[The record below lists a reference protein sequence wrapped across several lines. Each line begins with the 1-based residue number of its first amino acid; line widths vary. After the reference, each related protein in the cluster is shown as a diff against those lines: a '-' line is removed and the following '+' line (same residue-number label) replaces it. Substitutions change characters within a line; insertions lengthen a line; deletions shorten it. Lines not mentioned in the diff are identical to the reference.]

1 MNYFSQR
8 KKIFRCG
15 LLGLWVMIWVVTGL
29 FGAGLFRSAEAL
41 AKSSPMQKPWPARG
55 ASFERSDMRSEAQA
69 ASNRKTNPVARR
81 NPVTEDSFWQEPFL
95 QAIRLFQI
103 LISPADGD
111 RCPMSPSCSQYAV
124 EAIRTYGPW
133 RGIVLT
139 SDRLLR
145 CGRED
150 DYPLIRNQG
159 EFRYYDP
166 LGDNV
171 IWP

>member
-1 MNYFSQR
+1 
-8 KKIFRCG
+8 
-15 LLGLWVMIWVVTGL
+15 
-29 FGAGLFRSAEAL
+29 
-41 AKSSPMQKPWPARG
+41 
-55 ASFERSDMRSEAQA
+55 MRSESKETLIPAKQGSPVEAGIHKLA
-69 ASNRKTNPVARR
+69 ASNGKLG
-81 NPVTEDSFWQEPFL
+81 PVTEDSFWQESFL
-95 QAIRLFQI
+95 QAIRFFQI
-103 LISPADGD
+103 FISPADGD

-150 DYPLIRNQG
+150 DYPLIRQRG
-159 EFRYYDP
+159 EFHYGEFHYYDP
-166 LGDNV
+166 LGENV

>member
-1 MNYFSQR
+1 M
-8 KKIFRCG
+8 
-15 LLGLWVMIWVVTGL
+15 
-29 FGAGLFRSAEAL
+29 
-41 AKSSPMQKPWPARG
+41 
-55 ASFERSDMRSEAQA
+55 RSDMRTEALA
-69 ASNRKTNPVARR
+69 ESNRKTNPVAKR
-81 NPVTEDSFWQEPFL
+81 NSDTEPDPVTEDSFWQEPFL

-133 RGIVLT
+133 RGIILT

-150 DYPLIRNQG
+150 DYPLIQKQG

-171 IWP
+171 IWH